1 MDTSAGIIVGRPFGG
16 TVILYIGYR
25 PPLKSLMQDVGAFVP
40 WLFTQTL
47 DLSYAVMYTCLLTT
61 AMMTVLKTMQMFVLN
76 SLHYTQET
84 TSHIS
89 L

>member
-25 PPLKSLMQDVGAFVP
+25 PPLKSLMQGVGAFVP

-47 DLSYAVMYTCLLTT
+47 DLSYAVMCEGLRRFGVFLLV
-61 AMMTVLKTMQMFVLN
+61 VLTL
-76 SLHYTQET
+76 L
-84 TSHIS
+84 
-89 L
+89 